1 MALAAAETRRLRAL
15 AHHKKPVVQTGNA
28 GMSEAVLREIDLAL
42 EHHELIKIRIQAED
56 RDQRKQMVDTACT
69 ACTAELVQM
78 IGHIAI
84 LYRKSRT

>member
-28 GMSEAVLREIDLAL
+28 GMSEAVLREIDLA
-42 EHHELIKIRIQAED
+42 AED